1 MTNHVHLL
9 VTPPHRW
16 RLPSSCNLLDG
27 TLCDTSMTVIRAV
40 CGAHIALRQT
50 RPEPRIRGAAAHA
63 QGLRE
68 RALFARF
75 LSAGGR
81 CRLCGW
87 NRRDVTALRLRL
99 PDRRCG
105 GHRRSRR
112 RRRPARATSTG
123 ASGYRRRC
131 WDSGWTSA
139 IGDAE
144 NEEVFCGLGSQNCRG
159 TAGGRYPG
167 DFEGLA
173 EFRLPAHAPP
183 KRSICGVALIGGMNC
198 PVSKAW

>member
-1 MTNHVHLL
+1 MPRVSASVHYSPDFYLEAGDA
-9 VTPPHRW
+9 VYV
-16 RLPSSCNLLDG
+16 DG
-27 TLCDTSMTVIRAV
+27 TVGMSLPYGFGYQTVDAV
-40 CGAHIALRQT
+40 DIADLDVDGGQR
-50 RPEPRIRGAAAHA
+50 ELPRLA
-63 QGLRE
+63 
-68 RALFARF
+68 
-75 LSAGGR
+75 
-81 CRLCGW
+81 
-87 NRRDVTALRLRL
+87 RRDIE
-99 PDRRCG
+99 G
-105 GHRRSRR
+105 G
-112 RRRPARATSTG
+112 
-123 ASGYRRRC
+123 C

-173 EFRLPAHAPP
+173 AFLLPAHAPP

>member
-1 MTNHVHLL
+1 MPRVSASVHYSPDFYLEAGDA
-9 VTPPHRW
+9 VYV
-16 RLPSSCNLLDG
+16 DG
-27 TLCDTSMTVIRAV
+27 TVGMSLPYGFGYQTVDAV
-40 CGAHIALRQT
+40 DIG
-50 RPEPRIRGAAAHA
+50 
-63 QGLRE
+63 
-68 RALFARF
+68 
-75 LSAGGR
+75 
-81 CRLCGW
+81 
-87 NRRDVTALRLRL
+87 
-99 PDRRCG
+99 
-105 GHRRSRR
+105 
-112 RRRPARATSTG
+112 RRPARATSTG

-173 EFRLPAHAPP
+173 AFRLLAHAPP